1 MRKSLARTILFLLF
15 AAPLQVAAQ
24 QDDDHNF
31 NVAKNLD
38 VLTSIYKQLDMLYVD
53 TLDANEVIVGG
64 INAML
69 HSLDPYTVYYPEEK
83 SEDLQ
88 LLRTGTY
95 AGIGAMVRK
104 NLKLDRVIINE
115 PYEGMPAAEAG
126 ARRGDIILSIDGED
140 MATSDVN
147 YVSSHLRGEAG
158 TSFILEVLRPAAGQ
172 SSAKGKLPQGK
183 KLKLKITRR
192 AIQQPAIPYY
202 GLRADG
208 IGYLNLNQFTENRSR
223 DVRRVL
229 LEVKRQ
235 GMRALVFDLRGNGG
249 GSEQEAVNIVNM
261 FVPKGKLIVSNRGRL
276 KQGDRDYKTTVEP
289 IDSVM
294 PVVVLVDDDTAS
306 ASEITSGALQD
317 LDRAVIVGT
326 RTYGKG
332 LVQMTTELP
341 YNGMLKLTTNKYY
354 IPSGRC
360 IQAINYRHDKG
371 GYVEHVPDSL
381 TKVFYTAGGREV
393 RDGGGIKP
401 DVEVKPD
408 SMTNIVGYLMYA
420 DSSEVVLDYI
430 VDYVATH
437 PTIAPAKDFHLSD
450 AEFDDFCQRVLKSS
464 FNYDRSTSTYLD
476 NLEKLARFEGYYDDA
491 REEFEQLRKKLKHDT
506 ARDLE
511 YNRVTLKRLLESDI
525 ITAYYYQRGVIE
537 HSLGWDPTMSEA
549 VRLLDH
555 PDEYLRILGKAQ

>member
-1 MRKSLARTILFLLF
+1 M
-15 AAPLQVAAQ
+15 
-24 QDDDHNF
+24 
-31 NVAKNLD
+31 
-38 VLTSIYKQLDMLYVD
+38 
-53 TLDANEVIVGG
+53 
-64 INAML
+64 
-69 HSLDPYTVYYPEEK
+69 
-83 SEDLQ
+83 
-88 LLRTGTY
+88 
-95 AGIGAMVRK
+95 
-104 NLKLDRVIINE
+104 
-115 PYEGMPAAEAG
+115 
-126 ARRGDIILSIDGED
+126 
-140 MATSDVN
+140 
-147 YVSSHLRGEAG
+147 
-158 TSFILEVLRPAAGQ
+158 
-172 SSAKGKLPQGK
+172 
-183 KLKLKITRR
+183 
-192 AIQQPAIPYY
+192 
-202 GLRADG
+202 
-208 IGYLNLNQFTENRSR
+208 
-223 DVRRVL
+223 
-229 LEVKRQ
+229 KRQ

>member
-1 MRKSLARTILFLLF
+1 MRKSLARTILFLLL

-158 TSFILEVLRPAAGQ
+158 TSFILEVLRPAVGQ

-202 GLRADG
+202 GLRTDG
-208 IGYLNLNQFTENRSR
+208 IGYLNLNQFTENCSR
-223 DVRRVL
+223 DVRRAL
-229 LEVKRQ
+229 LEMKRQ

-437 PTIAPAKDFHLSD
+437 PTIAPAKNFHLSD